1 MMKNHT
7 IAALKVKNA
16 VEKGAKLVT
25 INDAYDQIND
35 WAKVN
40 ITPEN
45 NLNVLRQILKAIID
59 LGFEPK
65 NAVGFAELKESL
77 NGISASDDI
86 VNLAK
91 DYTSSKKAIIVF
103 DENNITSEAE
113 RLIAS
118 IAVVSGQIGKARRGI
133 IQLKPKNN
141 SQGLADIRIDKPN
154 AEIKNMINNGTIK
167 AMLILGEDIE
177 GLPLEKLEFL
187 AVSDLYM
194 TSTAQ
199 KADCVIPAVSY
210 AESKGTFTNS
220 ERRIQK
226 LYPAIPALSGYQ
238 NWEIIHTMMQ
248 ILGES
253 KKYNSVDEITIEMA
267 REVYNYFGFKDFKES
282 AIWPLNSN
290 EVFLHDGFMFED
302 KKS

>member
-1 MMKNHT
+1 
-7 IAALKVKNA
+7 
-16 VEKGAKLVT
+16 
-25 INDAYDQIND
+25 
-35 WAKVN
+35 
-40 ITPEN
+40 
-45 NLNVLRQILKAIID
+45 
-59 LGFEPK
+59 
-65 NAVGFAELKESL
+65 
-77 NGISASDDI
+77 
-86 VNLAK
+86 
-91 DYTSSKKAIIVF
+91 
-103 DENNITSEAE
+103 
-113 RLIAS
+113 
-118 IAVVSGQIGKARRGI
+118 
-133 IQLKPKNN
+133 
-141 SQGLADIRIDKPN
+141 
-154 AEIKNMINNGTIK
+154 
-167 AMLILGEDIE
+167 
-177 GLPLEKLEFL
+177 
-187 AVSDLYM
+187 
-194 TSTAQ
+194 Q

-302 KKS
+302 KKAKLNPVEDAKLFEPKETTDYVEKEFKEKYATIC